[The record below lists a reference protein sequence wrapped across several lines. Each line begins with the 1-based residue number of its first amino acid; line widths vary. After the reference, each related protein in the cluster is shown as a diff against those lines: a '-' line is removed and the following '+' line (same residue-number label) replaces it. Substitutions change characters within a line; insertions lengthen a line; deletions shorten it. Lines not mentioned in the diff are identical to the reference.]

1 MQRAVIACHGSQIE
15 VGDLGLYGS
24 RIEDIAL
31 APEINTLDQDREVVP
46 LEDFERLYI
55 LKVLKIASWRVSGP
69 RGAAVLLGLPPSTL
83 YSKMKK
89 LRIKRP

>member
-1 MQRAVIACHGSQIE
+1 MQRAVIACHESQIE
-15 VGDLGLYGS
+15 VGDLGLYDS
-24 RIEDIAL
+24 HIAL
-31 APEINTLDQDREVVP
+31 DYEINTIDQDRQVVP
-46 LEDFERLYI
+46 LEDFERRYI
-55 LKVLKIASWRVSGP
+55 LKVLKITDWRVSGP